1 MLPRMYLRGSQRTV
15 AALCALGLALCALL
29 WSMVWLQTRSEFAAQ
44 QKSIGQDLAN
54 LSLAVGLSA
63 RHVIENSDVSLK
75 ALRAAF
81 IDNGY
86 RHHAVDF
93 LREAKRTDVHTT
105 FLAALDA
112 RGYLV
117 VSNKDWSGVASTDF
131 SDRTYFSVHASSIGD
146 DLHIS
151 KVFRNRL
158 NGEWRLFLSR
168 RLSNWDGSFAG
179 AIVIGIDPLSLAQPY
194 RGLELGDSSGIAIVG
209 DDGLVVAGTGI
220 LLDQLGTGFK
230 EGRRT
235 GGQDNSDG
243 TGIIHEIYESQPRTL
258 FYRRIGD
265 HPLDVLVVA
274 GGSRYASLS
283 RDNSRRYRSAA
294 GIGTVIIAFAVALA
308 ARAHLRNDGKIRAM
322 AFTDSLTGLANRAQF
337 RAALEAFATA
347 GQQFS
352 VLLLD
357 LDGFKG
363 VNDRYGHAAGDQ
375 VLIEVAARLRRKTR
389 ESDLLVRLG
398 GDEFAVICSPVDPA
412 AELEIGQRL
421 CRAMAEPFLVDGRT
435 VDLGVSV
442 GIATTNGA
450 SVSPQEIVRQAD
462 IALYAAKRAGRGT
475 AIPYREKLDRQAA

>member
-209 DDGLVVAGTGI
+209 DDGLVVAGT
-220 LLDQLGTGFK
+220 D
-230 EGRRT
+230 
-235 GGQDNSDG
+235 
-243 TGIIHEIYESQPRTL
+243 
-258 FYRRIGD
+258 
-265 HPLDVLVVA
+265 
-274 GGSRYASLS
+274 
-283 RDNSRRYRSAA
+283 
-294 GIGTVIIAFAVALA
+294 
-308 ARAHLRNDGKIRAM
+308 
-322 AFTDSLTGLANRAQF
+322 
-337 RAALEAFATA
+337 
-347 GQQFS
+347 
-352 VLLLD
+352 
-357 LDGFKG
+357 
-363 VNDRYGHAAGDQ
+363 
-375 VLIEVAARLRRKTR
+375 
-389 ESDLLVRLG
+389 
-398 GDEFAVICSPVDPA
+398 
-412 AELEIGQRL
+412 
-421 CRAMAEPFLVDGRT
+421 
-435 VDLGVSV
+435 
-442 GIATTNGA
+442 
-450 SVSPQEIVRQAD
+450 
-462 IALYAAKRAGRGT
+462 
-475 AIPYREKLDRQAA
+475 

>member
-1 MLPRMYLRGSQRTV
+1 M
-15 AALCALGLALCALL
+15 
-29 WSMVWLQTRSEFAAQ
+29 
-44 QKSIGQDLAN
+44 
-54 LSLAVGLSA
+54 
-63 RHVIENSDVSLK
+63 
-75 ALRAAF
+75 
-81 IDNGY
+81 
-86 RHHAVDF
+86 
-93 LREAKRTDVHTT
+93 
-105 FLAALDA
+105 
-112 RGYLV
+112 
-117 VSNKDWSGVASTDF
+117 
-131 SDRTYFSVHASSIGD
+131 
-146 DLHIS
+146 
-151 KVFRNRL
+151 
-158 NGEWRLFLSR
+158 
-168 RLSNWDGSFAG
+168 
-179 AIVIGIDPLSLAQPY
+179 
-194 RGLELGDSSGIAIVG
+194 
-209 DDGLVVAGTGI
+209 
-220 LLDQLGTGFK
+220 
-230 EGRRT
+230 
-235 GGQDNSDG
+235 
-243 TGIIHEIYESQPRTL
+243 
-258 FYRRIGD
+258 
-265 HPLDVLVVA
+265 
-274 GGSRYASLS
+274 
-283 RDNSRRYRSAA
+283 
-294 GIGTVIIAFAVALA
+294 IIAFAVALA